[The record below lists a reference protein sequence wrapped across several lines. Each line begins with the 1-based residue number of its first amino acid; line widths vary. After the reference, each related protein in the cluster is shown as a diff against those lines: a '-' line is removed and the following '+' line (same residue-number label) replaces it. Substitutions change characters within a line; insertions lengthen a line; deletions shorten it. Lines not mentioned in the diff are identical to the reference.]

1 MGYSRQSRCA
11 TGFFFSF
18 CNRECFDW
26 GYSMHLQLDDDSGKM
41 KELEIRFANSI
52 SVGNKAQK
60 KKENH
65 SVELLQL

>member
-1 MGYSRQSRCA
+1 MQLVFC
-11 TGFFFSF
+11 SF
-18 CNRECFDW
+18 CNRGCFDR
-26 GYSMHLQLDDDSGKM
+26 GSTMLLQPESNQWHRRDDDSGKM